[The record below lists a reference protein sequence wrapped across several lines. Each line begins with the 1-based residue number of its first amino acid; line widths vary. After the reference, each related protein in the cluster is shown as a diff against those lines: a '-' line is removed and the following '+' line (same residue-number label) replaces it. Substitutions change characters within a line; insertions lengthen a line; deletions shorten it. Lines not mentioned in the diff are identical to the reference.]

1 MTAEQEAAAEEEA
14 PSLRRALVGFG
25 GAALVILVAAR
36 YLAASAAEIATLLG
50 VSTGFI
56 GIVLLALTTSL
67 PELVVTLVSV
77 RAGWFDLA
85 VGNILGS
92 NSFNMVILLV
102 LDIADG
108 PTPLLSQV
116 EPGVLVAALFAILLM
131 GQVLLEILNRA
142 EERVWY
148 LEPNAVLL
156 VATYGLGVYLAYQ
169 AGH

>member
-1 MTAEQEAAAEEEA
+1 M
-14 PSLRRALVGFG
+14 
-25 GAALVILVAAR
+25 
-36 YLAASAAEIATLLG
+36 
-50 VSTGFI
+50 
-56 GIVLLALTTSL
+56 LLALTTSL

-108 PTPLLSQV
+108 PASLLSQV

-156 VATYGLGVYLAYQ
+156 LATYGLGV
-169 AGH
+169 